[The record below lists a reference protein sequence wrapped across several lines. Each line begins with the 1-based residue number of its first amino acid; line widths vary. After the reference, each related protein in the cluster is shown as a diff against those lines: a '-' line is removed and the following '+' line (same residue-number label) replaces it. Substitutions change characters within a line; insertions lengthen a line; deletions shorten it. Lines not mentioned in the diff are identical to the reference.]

1 MKWSLKLGKLLG
13 IDVYLHFTF
22 LLLLAFLGFYYWRT
36 TQNVEAALRGVAFI
50 VALFGCVVLHE
61 LGHALMARRYGIQ
74 TRDITLLPIGGIARL
89 EKMPE
94 KPMQEFWVALAGPAV
109 NVVIAAV
116 LFVGLA
122 ATGGFTPVEELGV
135 TGGSFWQRLMV
146 LNLIL
151 VAFNLLPAFPMDGG
165 RVLRALLAMRLGR
178 RRATAIAANVGQ
190 GMAILFGIVG
200 FFYNPFLIFIAIF
213 VYLGAQA
220 EAGIVEMQSALAG
233 LRVRD
238 AMMTRFR
245 TLAAQDTLGKA
256 VEELLAGSQ
265 QDFPVVENDQ
275 PIGILRRND
284 LVKALSEGRRDD
296 AVTAGMSRDCE
307 TVDEASS
314 LQSAVESMRA
324 AAVRHDAGCGG
335 RADGRSADARK
346 HQRDDHGQCRDGPP
360 RRGPFTATKTEH
372 PKSMKDNVYKLSELT
387 GTSTKSIEEAV
398 NNALKRA
405 GKTIQN
411 LSECLKN
418 PERGCVVLD
427 QPQQVPHV
435 RRSMSLPRSL
445 RLVFDTAALLFQTAL
460 QAGSRLLKSAQV
472 GAGLPGEG
480 STARRDLRL
489 MWTPSTGSDSMNRVI
504 KFNRRVPSTTKHR
517 LGLRWLL
524 LPSCSRRSRC
534 LQRICCAFCR

>member
-22 LLLLAFLGFYYWRT
+22 LLLLVFLGFVYWRA

-109 NVVIAAV
+109 NVVIATL
-116 LFVGLA
+116 LFGWLA
-122 ATGGFTPVEELGV
+122 ATGGFTPVEEISV

-146 LNLIL
+146 LNLFL

-220 EAGIVEMQSALAG
+220 EAGMVEMQSALAG

-245 TLAAQDTLGKA
+245 TLEARDTLARA
-256 VEELLAGSQ
+256 VDELLAGSQ
-265 QDFPVVENDQ
+265 QDFPVIENDV

-284 LVKALSEGRRDD
+284 LVKALSTGRRDA
-296 AVTAGMSRDCE
+296 AVTEGMCRDCE
-307 TVDEASS
+307 TVDEGAS
-314 LQSAVESMRA
+314 LKSAVESMRERQCATMPVVAGGRIVGLLTLENISEMIMLNA
-324 AAVRHDAGCGG
+324 AMDHQDAGQSQT
-335 RADGRSADARK
+335 AKPDPGRS
-346 HQRDDHGQCRDGPP
+346 
-360 RRGPFTATKTEH
+360 
-372 PKSMKDNVYKLSELT
+372 
-387 GTSTKSIEEAV
+387 
-398 NNALKRA
+398 
-405 GKTIQN
+405 
-411 LSECLKN
+411 
-418 PERGCVVLD
+418 
-427 QPQQVPHV
+427 
-435 RRSMSLPRSL
+435 
-445 RLVFDTAALLFQTAL
+445 
-460 QAGSRLLKSAQV
+460 
-472 GAGLPGEG
+472 
-480 STARRDLRL
+480 
-489 MWTPSTGSDSMNRVI
+489 
-504 KFNRRVPSTTKHR
+504 
-517 LGLRWLL
+517 
-524 LPSCSRRSRC
+524 
-534 LQRICCAFCR
+534 